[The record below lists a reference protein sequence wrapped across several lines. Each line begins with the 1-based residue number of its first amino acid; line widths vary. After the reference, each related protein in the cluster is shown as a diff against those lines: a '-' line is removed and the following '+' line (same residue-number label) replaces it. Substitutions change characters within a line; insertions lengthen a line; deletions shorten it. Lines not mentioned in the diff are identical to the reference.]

1 MELINKHLLN
11 LANITKYGIIL
22 KRQINDNKPISDIM
36 SFENFSLLTKE
47 VINTIINNI
56 PDTTNNKETYS
67 CQIKPNIKY
76 TGYFDSQN
84 NQIIISKESIKK
96 IYQGDI
102 LKLLIIF
109 EKLAHLKIK
118 FEIKSQEINE
128 HLVRCIKELLLKNI
142 GTNYLKINN
151 YNIVDSMFDSSFSI
165 YYRDNEKLF
174 SKNLVAT
181 LESINTFV
189 YFINHFD
196 IKLSQRDLKFIQT
209 KLTETNKYYNN
220 YLRDVRY
227 NFAFGTN
234 YIDFEAAFDIAIT
247 QHKEWLEIPQLQIEY
262 YLDRFG
268 NVKKRTFSELNKL
281 LKSKIEE
288 KTKDYITHL
297 LKGNQTKKL
306 TKKDFYKIDYLYYLD
321 KKSIEKNKKKI
332 KTNNFITECNNIIYT
347 KR

>member
-109 EKLAHLKIK
+109 G
-118 FEIKSQEINE
+118 F
-128 HLVRCIKELLLKNI
+128 R
-142 GTNYLKINN
+142 KINLKH
-151 YNIVDSMFDSSFSI
+151 
-165 YYRDNEKLF
+165 RKWL
-174 SKNLVAT
+174 NLLV
-181 LESINTFV
+181 
-189 YFINHFD
+189 
-196 IKLSQRDLKFIQT
+196 
-209 KLTETNKYYNN
+209 
-220 YLRDVRY
+220 
-227 NFAFGTN
+227 
-234 YIDFEAAFDIAIT
+234 
-247 QHKEWLEIPQLQIEY
+247 EY
-262 YLDRFG
+262 YK
-268 NVKKRTFSELNKL
+268 NP
-281 LKSKIEE
+281 
-288 KTKDYITHL
+288 
-297 LKGNQTKKL
+297 
-306 TKKDFYKIDYLYYLD
+306 YLQYG
-321 KKSIEKNKKKI
+321 
-332 KTNNFITECNNIIYT
+332 
-347 KR
+347 